1 VFPTVTQGLHERS
14 NQTKMA
20 TFITDIEAIVA
31 ARDAAFIER
40 VASDLNL
47 NLEELKLKY
56 ADVTACAFKIPKKRI
71 PREPKNGAQCKGTT
85 AKGEPCKFSA
95 NCGSDF
101 CKRHSKEPKLKES
114 KPEKVAKEAKP
125 GKVVPEHSH
134 ELDGEVHD
142 DCCLCKT
149 HEFVFTL
156 PTEEE
161 PGDVE
166 QTDEESGDVE
176 QTDDEFDD
184 DDFDDE

>member
-1 VFPTVTQGLHERS
+1 
-14 NQTKMA
+14 MA
-20 TFITDIEAIVA
+20 TFLTDIEAIVS
-31 ARDAAFIER
+31 ARDAAFIAR

-101 CKRHSKEPKLKES
+101 CKRHSKEPKVKES
-114 KPEKVAKEAKP
+114 KPEKAPKEAKP

-156 PTEEE
+156 PTEEH
-161 PGDVE
+161 
-166 QTDEESGDVE
+166 EESESETEDE
-176 QTDDEFDD
+176 PEAEFDD

>member
-1 VFPTVTQGLHERS
+1 
-14 NQTKMA
+14 MA
-20 TFITDIEAIVA
+20 TFLTDIEAIVSV
-31 ARDAAFIER
+31 RDAAFIAR

-101 CKRHSKEPKLKES
+101 CKRHSKEPKVKES
-114 KPEKVAKEAKP
+114 KPEKPPKEAKP
-125 GKVVPEHSH
+125 GKMVPEHSH

-149 HEFVFTL
+149 HEFVFHL
-156 PTEEE
+156 PSGEGEGVVEE
-161 PGDVE
+161 PEAV
-166 QTDEESGDVE
+166 EESEDDGF
-176 QTDDEFDD
+176 DDEFDD
-184 DDFDDE
+184 E